1 MHESIFKAYDIRGIY
16 PDQIDENG
24 AYAIGRAIVAEF
36 SPKRLAI
43 GRDVRPSSPSLFAA
57 LTRGV
62 TDSGC
67 DVLNL
72 GLTTTPMVYYAAGTL
87 DVDAVVSLTAS
98 HNPPEYNGVKIA
110 LKGAVPVGEK
120 TGLFS
125 IRDRAFAGNFPTVEK
140 KGTITDYDIKP
151 GYFAHFAALAKFG
164 DHQFTAVVDTA
175 NAMGILELELYRM
188 FPKNIRLI
196 TMYDDLDHPFTAH
209 EPNPLKTETLNE
221 LRERVPEEKADLGIA
236 FDGDADRVGFV
247 DEHGEVIP
255 MDLITGLLAPMVL
268 KNHPGGTVLYD
279 LRSSDAVKEA
289 IQEAGGIPRECPV
302 GHAKIKRLM
311 REHHAVFAG
320 ELSGHYYFEENS
332 LAEAGLLV
340 PVLLMNLMAE
350 TGKPLSSLVANLRR
364 YVHSGEINSEVEDK
378 ENVFATLK
386 EKYADGELFELDG
399 IKIRYPDWWF
409 NVRGSNTEPL
419 IRLNL
424 EARSKELMEQKR
436 DEVLSVI
443 RG

>member
-1 MHESIFKAYDIRGIY
+1 MQESIFKAYDIRGIY
-16 PDQIDENG
+16 PEQFDEDG

-36 SPKRLAI
+36 SPKKLAI
-43 GRDVRPSSPSLFAA
+43 GRDIRPSSPSLFAA
-57 LTRGV
+57 LVRGV

-72 GLTTTPMVYYAAGTL
+72 GLTTTPMVYYAAGNL

-98 HNPPEYNGVKIA
+98 HNPIEFNGVKIA
-110 LKGAVPVGEK
+110 LKGAIPVGET

-140 KGTITDYDIKP
+140 KGTVTDYDIKP
-151 GYFAHFAALAKFG
+151 EYFAHFAALAKFQ

-175 NAMGILELELYRM
+175 NAMGVLELELYRM

-196 TMYDDLDHPFTAH
+196 TMYDDLEHPFTAH
-209 EPNPLKTETLNE
+209 EPNPLKTETLDE
-221 LRERVPEEKADLGIA
+221 LRKRVPVEKADLGIA

-247 DEHGEVIP
+247 DEHGEIVP
-255 MDLITGLLAPMVL
+255 MDLMTGLLAPTVL
-268 KNHPGGTVLYD
+268 HNHPGATVLYD
-279 LRSSDAVKEA
+279 LRSSDAVPEA
-289 IQEAGGIPRECPV
+289 ITEAGGIPSECPV
-302 GHAKIKRLM
+302 GHAKVKRLM

-320 ELSGHYYFEENS
+320 ELSGHYYFLENS

-340 PVLLMNLMAE
+340 PILLMNLMAA
-350 TGKPLSSLVANLRR
+350 TGKSLSSLVANLRR
-364 YVHSGEINSEVEDK
+364 YHDSGEINSEVQDK
-378 ENVFATLK
+378 DKVFAALK
-386 EKYADGELFELDG
+386 TKYADGQLSELDG

-424 EARSKELMEQKR
+424 EARSSELMEQKR
-436 DEVLSVI
+436 DEVLGVI
-443 RG
+443 RS